1 MTSNICAELPV
12 GSYCGMGRLR
22 GGVPVIGEA
31 LTIRRR
37 PTAVPSSI
45 GLAAH
50 LAVALLE
57 CRGIDAGSLLAR
69 SSLSRAALEGRQRV
83 KVKSVIDFLERAS
96 QALGNDWIGPT
107 LASDFD
113 LREIG
118 MLYYVAASSERL
130 GDALKRLERYVRIA
144 DEALV
149 VRIAQGSGCRIGL
162 SYVGVSRHD
171 DRHLMECLAVGM
183 LRLCRQLVGYKI
195 VPQSVSF
202 VHHRSDGRRMQQ
214 VLGCDVSFDAYVD
227 EICFEAAVMEL
238 PLVGYDP
245 YLNEL
250 MVKSCE
256 DAIATRAPNI
266 SPFRTLVE
274 NTIAPLLPHGE
285 AQATTVARRLGL
297 SERTFA
303 RRLSAEGLSFG
314 EILDQLRRDL
324 AVRYL
329 GENLQASQIAWL
341 LGFQQPSAFSHAC
354 RRWTGKS
361 PQQYRRAR
369 IQSLSLA

>member
-1 MTSNICAELPV
+1 M
-12 GSYCGMGRLR
+12 
-22 GGVPVIGEA
+22 
-31 LTIRRR
+31 
-37 PTAVPSSI
+37 
-45 GLAAH
+45 
-50 LAVALLE
+50 
-57 CRGIDAGSLLAR
+57 DAGSLLAR
-69 SSLSRAALEGRQRV
+69 SSLSRADLAGNHRV
-83 KVKSVIDFLERAS
+83 KVKSVIGFLDRAS
-96 QALGNDWIGPT
+96 RALGDEWLGPT

-118 MLYYVAASSERL
+118 MLYYVAASSERF

-149 VRIAQGSGCRIGL
+149 VRITHGSTCRIGL
-162 SYVGVSRHD
+162 SYVGVSRHE
-171 DRHLMECLAVGM
+171 DRHLMECFAVGI
-183 LRLCRQLVGYKI
+183 LRLCRQLVGHKI

-202 VHHRSDGRRMQQ
+202 VHHRADGRRIQQ
-214 VLGCDVSFDAYVD
+214 VLGCEVSFGAYVD
-227 EICFEAAVMEL
+227 EICFDAAVMEL
-238 PLVGYDP
+238 PLVGNDP

-256 DAIATRAPNI
+256 EAIAARASNI
-266 SPFRTLVE
+266 SAFRTLVE

-314 EILDQLRRDL
+314 EIHDQLRRDL

-329 GENLQASQIAWL
+329 GENLQASRIAWL

-361 PQQYRRAR
+361 PSAFRRAR
-369 IQSLSLA
+369 ETSLGSAAQRML